1 MKAFSLFIKQ
11 RDLMIKREEYKL
23 RQLFDRLDKISK
35 DIKTLNHTYER
46 LKEEMK
52 NSKSA
57 AELFEKNAYSH
68 YILSEI
74 ARKEEERVNLLK
86 NIDNLKKRL
95 SRLHGEKKAV
105 ERFIMKLERE
115 KKREEL
121 IQEGRLADE
130 VFSRRFSDSSFN
142 G

>member
-1 MKAFSLFIKQ
+1 
-11 RDLMIKREEYKL
+11 MIKREEYKL
-23 RQLFDRLDKISK
+23 RQLFDRLDGITK
-35 DIKTLNHTYER
+35 DIETLNHTYER

-52 NSKSA
+52 NSKNA
-57 AELFEKNAYSH
+57 AELFEKNIYSH
-68 YILSEI
+68 YILDEI
-74 ARKEEERVNLLK
+74 DRKKEEKVNLLK
-86 NIDNLKKRL
+86 DIDSLKKRL

-115 KKREEL
+115 RKREEL

-130 VFSRRFSDSSFN
+130 VFSRRFSDSSYN